1 MRNTVLE
8 NKAREELFNSYD
20 YFRNKVQDYLIFPI
34 YILLKRLDKD
44 FDLVEEAKR
53 KKAKNEVFAYKLHC
67 DNLAKTCAPSILE
80 AFKYLEDCVE
90 KHNYFGE
97 SIYWPDFF
105 KKFNFEDMP
114 QEEFEVYFEQA
125 LSLARKKD
133 PYADYST
140 PKEIAE
146 FITSVYPLAS
156 GAKIYNPFGGNASL
170 ANYLPKDT
178 FYSGNEKVKRA
189 WAIGILN
196 LAAHN
201 RLENSQFYCKDA
213 FFDPRREQTYDFVIS
228 NLPFGLR
235 TSDSNFII
243 PNEADGNT
251 MYYAVRQIAPKGKAV
266 FITSTG
272 FLSNSNQNAKSF
284 KKELIDKDLLEYVV
298 LLPAKLFSN
307 TSIPCVAIFLNTTPL
322 KNGGVTF
329 IDASELVLPGGKK
342 DKILDKDLLLK
353 LVLENEENDVKRWVD
368 KNQIA
373 SNDYNLNVGRYLLVQ
388 EDEITNFNIVTL
400 GQIAE
405 ERPREKSI
413 EPGTV
418 GGFIRIRDLK
428 NDILDHNLNIK
439 EIEVTEIPTHAYEVK
454 YASLLLA
461 LRFKTLK
468 PTGIGFTD
476 IKTAVFVSNDIL
488 SLKIDENKVDF
499 AYLISE
505 LNSDYVLR
513 QVKSYQTGATIPSLR
528 KKDVLNLKIRLPEKD
543 IQRKLFQEK
552 LEAVYKEKDSEL
564 KAFKSQYNV
573 KGEAFKEVASLK
585 HSLGRP
591 LLNIGSGILTMEA
604 YLEKITDSA
613 LRIELKNIL
622 DSINENISL
631 ANNLLERN
639 ENELNLESYKL
650 EEIEL
655 VSFLKK
661 YIASNSNY
669 SFKTKLS
676 VSEEIINEFEDEI
689 FVNSNTD
696 LLTVLLNNIFDNADR
711 HAFKGQKSEAN
722 QFLVRLDI
730 DTDREVSKAILSFK
744 NNGLPFP
751 ENFDKEK
758 FIRKNLKAG
767 ETGNTG
773 IGGYDIYRIVNF
785 MQGSFDL
792 KLNEEDQYATIYEIE
807 LPVIITKEDNDEN
820 I

>member
-8 NKAREELFNSYD
+8 NQIQSDLFKAADS
-20 YFRNKVQDYLIFPI
+20 FRGYVKNYEIFPI
-34 YILLKRLDKD
+34 FILLKRLNKD
-44 FDLVEEAKR
+44 FDKIVSLRDKQS
-53 KKAKNEVFAYKLHC
+53 NHEVYRQLYRSLPGN
-67 DNLAKTCAPSILE
+67 DPTLSE
-80 AFKYLEDCVE
+80 AFSV
-90 KHNYFGE
+90 
-97 SIYWPDFF
+97 
-105 KKFNFEDMP
+105 FEDTFASHIYVHWP
-114 QEEFEVYFEQA
+114 SYFQKFPIDTLSQEEFEIYFEQSLI
-125 LSLARKKD
+125 LSRKKD
-133 PYADYST
+133 SYSDYST

-146 FITSVYPLAS
+146 FITSVYS
-156 GAKIYNPFGGNASL
+156 VKENAKVFNPFGGNASL
-170 ANYLPKDT
+170 ANY
-178 FYSGNEKVKRA
+178 FQCNIRYSGNEINRKA
-189 WAIGILN
+189 WALGILN

-201 RLENSQFYCKDA
+201 RLENSDFLCKDY
-213 FFDPRREQTYDFVIS
+213 FYDSRKESPYDLVIS

-235 TSDSNFII
+235 SPGSNYII
-243 PNEADGNT
+243 PNEVDGNT
-251 MYYAVRQIAPKGKAV
+251 MYFAIRQIAPKGKAV
-266 FITSTG
+266 FLTTTS
-272 FLSNSNQNAKSF
+272 FLSNSNRNAKELR
-284 KKELIDKDLLEYVV
+284 KDLIDRDILEYIV
-298 LLPAKLFSN
+298 LLPSKLFSN
-307 TSIPCVAIFLNTTPL
+307 TAIPSVAIFLNTSPD
-322 KNGGVTF
+322 KKHGVTF
-329 IDASELVLPGGKK
+329 IDASEFLLSAGKK
-342 DKILDKDLLLK
+342 DKILDSGRLLELIS
-353 LVLENEENDVKRWVD
+353 EEGDTEFKRWVAHKEIVD
-368 KNQIA
+368 Q
-373 SNDYNLNVGRYLLVQ
+373 DYNFNVRRYLLDDDSIVS
-388 EDEITNFNIVTL
+388 EYKIVTL

-405 ERPREKSI
+405 ERPRERSI
-413 EPGTV
+413 DPGTV
-418 GGFIRIRDLK
+418 GKFIRIRDLK
-428 NDILDHNLNIK
+428 SEILEHNIDLK
-439 EIEVTEIPTHAYEVK
+439 EIEVNEIPTHAYEVK

-468 PTGIGFTD
+468 PTLIGFSGEKNSVY
-476 IKTAVFVSNDIL
+476 ISNDIL
-488 SLKIDENKVDF
+488 SLKVDDNIVDA

-505 LNSDYVLR
+505 LNSDFVLK
-513 QVKSYQTGATIPSLR
+513 QVKSYQYGANIPSLR

-573 KGEAFKEVASLK
+573 KGEAFKELASLK

-622 DSINENISL
+622 DSINDNISL

-639 ENELNLESYKL
+639 ENELNLESYKF

-661 YIASNSNY
+661 YIASNSSF

-722 QFLVRLDI
+722 ELLVRLDI
-730 DTDREVSKAILSFK
+730 DTDQEVSKAILSFK

-792 KLNEEDQYATIYEIE
+792 KLNEDDQYATVYEIE